1 MRRLPIHA
9 AFAGV
14 ALACVAFA
22 GYDAVRLAQA
32 KRVDGE
38 LTAIAARLPTSTFAS
53 ISASHVQTT
62 VEDDAARSHYARP
75 VQLAHAIALS
85 RAGQYTA
92 ATSAYEAL
100 LEEGPLDEIGRAALF
115 DLANMTLRQG
125 AGDAG
130 DALRSPPLVEQ
141 AKARYRTL
149 LRAAPDDWDARYNL
163 ERALRVAPE
172 NPADLESEQ
181 SATRNDIRL
190 RGAKSEDLP

>member
-9 AFAGV
+9 AFAV
-14 ALACVAFA
+14 VTLVCAVFA
-22 GYDAVRLAQA
+22 GYDAVRLVQA

-38 LTAIAARLPTSTFAS
+38 LAAIAARLPTSTSAS
-53 ISASHVQTT
+53 VSASHAQTT
-62 VEDDAARSHYARP
+62 VEDDAARSHDARP

-85 RAGQYTA
+85 RAGQYAA

-100 LEEGPLDEIGRAALF
+100 IGDGPLDEIGRAALF
-115 DLANMTLRQG
+115 DLANMALRQG
-125 AGDAG
+125 AGDAA
-130 DALRSPPLVEQ
+130 DALRSPQLVEQ

-181 SATRNDIRL
+181 TATRQDIRL